1 MNTKDNQR
9 ARLTK
14 KLLREAYMS
23 LMSEKPTGKITVKDI
38 CGRAEINRST
48 FYLHYAEANDILM
61 ELEDETME
69 SVRGA
74 IAEVAAMDEPSSD
87 VSDSLTRFLQYIRR
101 NEEMFRTF
109 LVDNSDPHFRKKF
122 LNVAREIAEA
132 AFRVEIEPEKK
143 ESVYL
148 YIVSGCLEVLTEWIR
163 SGFVIPERTLSKVLF
178 GLCEGGLRSVC
189 VKK

>member
-9 ARLTK
+9 ARLTR
-14 KLLREAYMS
+14 KLLKEAYMS
-23 LMSEKPTGKITVKDI
+23 LMGEKPTGKITVKDI
-38 CGRAEINRST
+38 CDRAEINRST

-61 ELEDETME
+61 ELEDETIE

-74 IAEVAAMDEPSSD
+74 IAEVAAMDEPSPD

-101 NEEMFRTF
+101 NEELFRTF
-109 LVDNSDPHFRKKF
+109 LVENSDPHFRKKF

-148 YIVSGCLEVLTEWIR
+148 YIVSGCLEVLTDWIR
-163 SGFVIPERTLSKVLF
+163 SGFALPERALSEVLF

-189 VKK
+189 L